1 VEKCDEKRPS
11 LELLLRN
18 TAHVAHKSYSEDT
31 ADNDSDVG
39 MNDSDTESEDNSV
52 LQAARDRVRAT
63 EGSLHWCFRGS
74 LGGPA
79 CKRGHRIFP
88 ALPRPSQV
96 TNLEDQ
102 RTACSTATG
111 AALDRVWSLG

>member
-1 VEKCDEKRPS
+1 MEKCDEKRPS

-63 EGSLHWCFRGS
+63 EGSLHWCFRGQ
-74 LGGPA
+74 LGRARMQTRTSYIP
-79 CKRGHRIFP
+79 RIAK
-88 ALPRPSQV
+88 ALSGDEFGGSENCMLNCDWGRS
-96 TNLEDQ
+96 
-102 RTACSTATG
+102 
-111 AALDRVWSLG
+111 